1 MYKPLQRKQNRHE
14 ELMHCQGLLASRGY
28 SPGALKYHLKWRQGP
43 LSGGGVFHGALKYHL
58 KWRQGP
64 LSGGGV
70 FHGALK
76 CHSFIRDHTNNRTKK
91 KLIVK
96 MTKLLPFKALFTVFI
111 IMNFFL
117 KEQGIKN
124 FSVTK

>member
-14 ELMHCQGLLASRGY
+14 GLMHCQGLLANRGY
-28 SPGALKYHLKWRQGP
+28 SP
-43 LSGGGVFHGALKYHL
+43 GALKYHL

-91 KLIVK
+91 KLMVK
-96 MTKLLPFKALFTVFI
+96 MTKLLPFKPFFTVFI